1 MNHED
6 FGPSASDRNWAALA
20 HASAVVTVAAAVGSG
35 GLAAVLLLLLPLAI
49 YLANRGR
56 SGYVA
61 FHALQSTVFQSAA
74 MCLYLLGLAMLGA
87 ATAMAWAVAGLLT
100 VVLVGVL
107 LYPLAIGIT
116 LLLAMWALA
125 FPLLA
130 LAWALVGAW
139 RTYHGRP
146 FEYAS
151 LGDYVARTMEATA
164 TTG

>member
-1 MNHED
+1 MND
-6 FGPSASDRNWAALA
+6 QSLGPSVSERNWAALA
-20 HASAVVTVAAAVGSG
+20 HASAVITVGAAVGGG

-61 FHALQSTVFQSAA
+61 FHALQATVFQSAA
-74 MCLYLLGLAMLGA
+74 MCLYLLGIVILGA
-87 ATAMAWAVAGLLT
+87 ATAAAWAVAGLLT

-116 LLLAMWALA
+116 LLLAIWALV

-151 LGDYVARTMEATA
+151 LGDYVARTMEASA
-164 TTG
+164 TSG